1 MKILALTLLS
11 VLPRIGQDGL
21 EKLEKKVADLVG
33 KLADD
38 AIDAREQAVKDL
50 ADLGPAAIPVLQKAK
65 TKLDGEVRGRVEE
78 AIKAIEAR
86 DTLGRSLPPL
96 KTVTLDHRNRPAKEA
111 LEEIARQA
119 GLLVQFEGEVGKEA
133 VSVALKDVPPLQ
145 AIDEVC
151 RKHGQ
156 LVSRNGGGDDEL
168 GGFRHPRAGPV
179 PKLVFTASPFVNFPA
194 AYVRHYRVRVVEVS
208 LTRVNNFQGTQST
221 GNLQVEIHWPPN
233 VVPKATL
240 KFEITEA
247 KDDKGRSLVPEK
259 KDEEKNV
266 FGQSFR
272 RNGLESES
280 QETFEFKYP
289 EGDATKIASL
299 KGVFVLAY
307 PKEVKTLVFEKP
319 ADSKGKS
326 LELHGLKV
334 TLDDYVEK
342 GNEVTVRISTAGKY
356 VGPAD
361 AAKRDVDPD
370 FEARLP
376 FSYEDIEPV
385 TVSGAPL
392 GQSGMSGGGG
402 EDNYTYTLTWTA
414 EKPQSLKEIRIPCV
428 LLHHL
433 DEVKFELR
441 DIAFP
446 K

>member
-1 MKILALTLLS
+1 MRIVALALLAA
-11 VLPRIGQDGL
+11 LPAAAQDGL
-21 EKLEKKVADLVG
+21 DKKVADLVA
-33 KLADD
+33 KLSED

-50 ADLGPAAIPVLQKAK
+50 ADLGPAAIPVLRKAMA
-65 TKLDGEVRGRVEE
+65 KLDGEVRGRLEE

-86 DTLGRSLPPL
+86 DTLAQSLPPL

-119 GLLVQFEGEVGKEA
+119 GLTLQFEGEVGKEA
-133 VSVALKDVPPLQ
+133 VSVSLKDATPLQ

-156 LVSRNGGGDDEL
+156 LISRTGGDDDFN
-168 GGFRHPRAGPV
+168 GFRRPHAGPA
-179 PKLVFTASPFVNFPA
+179 PKIVLAASPFVNFPS
-194 AYVRHYRVRVVEVS
+194 AYVRHYRVRAVEVS

-233 VVPKATL
+233 VVPKSTL
-240 KFEITEA
+240 RFEVTEA
-247 KDDKGRSLVPEK
+247 KDDKGRSLIPEK
-259 KDEEKNV
+259 KDEEKNI
-266 FGQSFR
+266 FGQNFR
-272 RNGLESES
+272 RPGAESET

-289 EGDATKIASL
+289 EADATKIASL

-307 PKEVKTLVFEKP
+307 PKEVRTLVFEKP

-326 LELHGLKV
+326 LELHGLKI
-334 TLDDYVEK
+334 TLEDYVEK

-356 VGPAD
+356 AGPAD
-361 AAKRDVDPD
+361 AAKRDIDPD
-370 FEARLP
+370 FEGRLP

-392 GQSGMSGGGG
+392 SQAGMSGGGG

-414 EKPQSLKEIRIPCV
+414 EKPQPLKEIRIPCV
-428 LLHHL
+428 LVHHL